1 MARIRS
7 IKPEFWEDEKIA
19 KLSLPCRLF
28 FIGTWNLAD
37 DNGVFRANT
46 SLLKAKLFPY
56 DDDLKTSE
64 IQKFIDALIESKML
78 VPITHNKENYY
89 LIRTFHS
96 HQKFDARYPNY
107 LIDKDVLKDILS
119 KNVPPQ
125 SPRCAPDGSTP
136 RDGDGM
142 GGEEGEGEGV
152 GEPVEQVLRV
162 TTPSE
167 ISIHFSKFNK
177 WIKDNAPMVAKMKY
191 PFTLAEFE
199 RLKSEFTLEQIT
211 SMILTMHNYKPL
223 LTKCVSANLTFRKWI
238 KKETNGSET
247 VKLPNQKMFEKILS
261 EP

>member
-1 MARIRS
+1 M
-7 IKPEFWEDEKIA
+7 
-19 KLSLPCRLF
+19 
-28 FIGTWNLAD
+28 
-37 DNGVFRANT
+37 
-46 SLLKAKLFPY
+46 
-56 DDDLKTSE
+56 
-64 IQKFIDALIESKML
+64 
-78 VPITHNKENYY
+78 
-89 LIRTFHS
+89 
-96 HQKFDARYPNY
+96 
-107 LIDKDVLKDILS
+107 
-119 KNVPPQ
+119 
-125 SPRCAPDGSTP
+125 
-136 RDGDGM
+136 
-142 GGEEGEGEGV
+142 